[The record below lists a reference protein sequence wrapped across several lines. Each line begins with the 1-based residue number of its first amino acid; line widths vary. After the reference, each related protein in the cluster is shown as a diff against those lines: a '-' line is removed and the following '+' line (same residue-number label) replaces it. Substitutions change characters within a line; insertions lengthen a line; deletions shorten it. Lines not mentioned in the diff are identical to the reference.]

1 MQCRLHVKVETADKG
16 LMIQRLN
23 DNRHARAKAK
33 KTSNVP
39 DFQNND
45 TCEDIADSEERSI
58 VPPVRMLEPDE
69 SWLTLES
76 GTEYSKAKGTL
87 MDGKPRTYSGNSA
100 WEKGEGIL
108 YI

>member
-39 DFQNND
+39 DFQNN
-45 TCEDIADSEERSI
+45 